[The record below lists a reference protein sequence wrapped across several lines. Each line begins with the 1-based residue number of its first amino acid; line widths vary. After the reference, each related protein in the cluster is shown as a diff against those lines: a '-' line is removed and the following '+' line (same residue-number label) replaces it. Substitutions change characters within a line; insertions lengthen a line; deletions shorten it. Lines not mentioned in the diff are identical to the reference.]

1 MPGGRLT
8 QQDRRLIAIRL
19 TEGHGYAGIARELD
33 RPTSTISREVTRNG
47 GRTGY
52 RAEHA
57 QLATGSRA
65 RRRKQHTPETEAPTT
80 DAYGRDRAAVRYYTE
95 LFAET
100 MVETGLP
107 RMASRVLARLYT
119 ADTPSLTAADLVR
132 ELKVSP
138 ASISKAINYLEGL
151 DLVRREP
158 DPGKRH
164 EHYLIAEDIWIQAW
178 RTSARANATWADTAR
193 KGAELFDP
201 ATPAGERL
209 ERMSQFFQ
217 QLSDDMSGLGP
228 DPETAEDT
236 ATILAALVHAHR
248 PLTADQL
255 ATALDWPPDRVTTAL
270 TTAETYKLATDP
282 LALEVVAPSTYTVT
296 VTRLTDRQRH
306 ALTAAGS
313 ASTDTPSGRPS

>member
-8 QQDRRLIAIRL
+8 QQDRQLIATRL
-19 TEGHGYAGIARELD
+19 TEGHGYAEIGRELD
-33 RPTSTISREVTRNG
+33 RPTSTISREVSRNG

-65 RRRKQHTPETEAPTT
+65 RRRKRPTPEETTPAT
-80 DAYGRDRAAVRYYTE
+80 DAYGRDRAAVRDYAE

-119 ADTPSLTAADLVR
+119 ADSASLTAADLVR

-138 ASISKAINYLEGL
+138 ASISKAISYLEGL
-151 DLVRREP
+151 ELVRREP

-178 RTSARANATWADTAR
+178 RTSARANANWAGTAR
-193 KGAELFDP
+193 KGAELFNP

-228 DPETAEDT
+228 DPEVAEDT
-236 ATILAALVHAHR
+236 ATILAALIHAAR
-248 PLTADQL
+248 PLTAPQL
-255 ATALDWPPDRVTTAL
+255 ATALDWPPARVATAL
-270 TTAETYKLATDP
+270 STAETYDTDP
-282 LALEVVAPSTYTVT
+282 LALAVVAPDTYTVT
-296 VTRLTDRQRH
+296 VTRLTDAQRK
-306 ALTAAGS
+306 ALNP
-313 ASTDTPSGRPS
+313 TP

>member
-8 QQDRRLIAIRL
+8 QQDRLLIATRL
-19 TEGHGYAGIARELD
+19 TAGHGYAEIARELN

-47 GRTGY
+47 GRAGY

-65 RRRKQHTPETEAPTT
+65 RRRKNSTPAESGPAT
-80 DAYGRDRAAVRYYTE
+80 DAYGRDRSAVRGYAE

-107 RMASRVLARLYT
+107 RMASRVLSSLYT
-119 ADTPSLTAADLVR
+119 ADAASLTAAELVR
-132 ELKVSP
+132 DLKVSP
-138 ASISKAINYLEGL
+138 ASISKAINYLEAL
-151 DLVRREP
+151 ELVRREP
-158 DPGKRH
+158 DPGQRH

-178 RTSARANATWADTAR
+178 RTSARANANWAGTAR

-201 ATPAGERL
+201 ATPTGRRL

-228 DPETAEDT
+228 DPEVAEDV
-236 ATILAALVHAHR
+236 ATLLAALVHAAR
-248 PLTADQL
+248 PLTSAQL
-255 ATALDWPPDRVTTAL
+255 TTAL
-270 TTAETYKLATDP
+270 AWPADRLMTALSTARTYELFIDP
-282 LALEVVAPSTYTVT
+282 LAIEVVAPDTYAVS
-296 VTRLTDRQRH
+296 VTRLSPAQRR
-306 ALTAAGS
+306 ALSPAAQP
-313 ASTDTPSGRPS
+313 ARAT

>member
-8 QQDRRLIAIRL
+8 QEDRRLIATRL
-19 TEGHGYAGIARELD
+19 TEGHGYAEIARELD

-57 QLATGSRA
+57 HLATGYRA
-65 RRRKQHTPETEAPTT
+65 RRRKHPTVEADGPAT
-80 DAYGRDRAAVRYYTE
+80 DAYGRDRAAVREYAE

-119 ADTPSLTAADLVR
+119 ADTPSVTAADLVR

-151 DLVRREP
+151 ELVRREP

-178 RTSARANATWADTAR
+178 RTSARANANWAGTAR
-193 KGAELFDP
+193 KGADLFNP

-228 DPETAEDT
+228 DPEVAEDT

-248 PLTADQL
+248 PLTTDEL
-255 ATALDWPPDRVTTAL
+255 ATALAWPLARVTTAL
-270 TTAETYKLATDP
+270 TTAQTYDTDP
-282 LALEVVAPSTYTVT
+282 LAVTTVAPDTYLAT
-296 VTRLTDRQRH
+296 VTRLTPTQRQ
-306 ALTAAGS
+306 ALTAA
-313 ASTDTPSGRPS
+313 PKP

>member
-8 QQDRRLIAIRL
+8 QQDRLLIATRL
-19 TEGHGYAGIARELD
+19 TAGHGYAEIARELD

-47 GRTGY
+47 GRAGY

-65 RRRKQHTPETEAPTT
+65 RRRKSSAPEESGPAT
-80 DAYGRDRAAVRYYTE
+80 DAYGRDRSAVREYAE

-107 RMASRVLARLYT
+107 RMASRVLSFLYT
-119 ADTPSLTAADLVR
+119 ADAASLTAAELVR

-138 ASISKAINYLEGL
+138 ASISKAINYLESL
-151 DLVRREP
+151 ELVRREP
-158 DPGKRH
+158 DPGQRH

-178 RTSARANATWADTAR
+178 RTSARANANWAGTAR

-217 QLSDDMSGLGP
+217 QLSDDMSGHGP
-228 DPETAEDT
+228 DPEVAEDT
-236 ATILAALVHAHR
+236 ATLLAALVHASR
-248 PLTADQL
+248 PLTSTQL
-255 ATALDWPPDRVTTAL
+255 STALDWSSDRLSAAL
-270 TTAETYKLATDP
+270 SAAKTYELFTDP
-282 LALEVVAPSTYTVT
+282 LAVKTVAPDTYAVA
-296 VTRLTDRQRH
+296 VTRLSDAQRR
-306 ALTAAGS
+306 ALAP
-313 ASTDTPSGRPS
+313 ASPRARAT

>member
-8 QQDRRLIAIRL
+8 QEDRQLIAAWL
-19 TEGHGYAGIARELD
+19 ADGYGYADIARELD

-57 QLATGSRA
+57 HLATGSRA
-65 RRRKQHTPETEAPTT
+65 RRRKRPTPAETAPTT
-80 DAYGRDRAAVRYYTE
+80 DVYGRDREAVRDYTE

-107 RMASRVLARLYT
+107 RMASRVLSYLYT
-119 ADTPSLTAADLVR
+119 ADAPSLTAAELVR

-138 ASISKAINYLEGL
+138 ASISKAIGYLEGL
-151 DLVRREP
+151 ELVRREP

-178 RTSARANATWADTAR
+178 RTSARANANWAGTAR

-201 ATPAGERL
+201 ATPAGQRL
-209 ERMSQFFQ
+209 ERMSLFFQ
-217 QLSDDMSGLGP
+217 QLSDDMSGAGP
-228 DPETAEDT
+228 TPELAEDT
-236 ATILAALVHAHR
+236 VTILAALVH
-248 PLTADQL
+248 TARAITTTQL
-255 ATALDWPPDRVTTAL
+255 ADALDWPEDRVTTAL
-270 TTAETYKLATDP
+270 STAQTYQAFTDP
-282 LALEVVAPSTYTVT
+282 LAVKLVAPGTYKIAT
-296 VTRLTDRQRH
+296 TRLTDAQQR
-306 ALTAAGS
+306 ALQA
-313 ASTDTPSGRPS
+313 